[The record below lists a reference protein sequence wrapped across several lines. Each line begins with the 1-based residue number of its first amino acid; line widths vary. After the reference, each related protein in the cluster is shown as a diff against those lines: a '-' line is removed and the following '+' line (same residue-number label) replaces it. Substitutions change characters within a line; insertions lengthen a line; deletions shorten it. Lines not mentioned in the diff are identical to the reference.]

1 MTGSDSFLLELLNAS
16 QRRLIIPV
24 YQRNYDWTKANCEQ
38 LYNDLV
44 DVVQQGKQTHFFG
57 SIVSNALGRDEV
69 ELIDGQQRIT
79 TVSLILIAI
88 ANAIKNGD
96 VVPQDPVLGERIMGE
111 YIIDKYHKTER
122 KVRLKPFRDDCVAF
136 DNLIYKNEEDYV
148 ANSNVTLNYR
158 YFYDRIV
165 NEKSVSVDDLF
176 EAINKLQIIDIQL
189 QPKFGDV
196 PQLIFESLNSTG
208 LDLTEADKIR
218 NFVLMGLDSDVQEQ
232 YYDNYWNKIEKLS
245 DKELD
250 SFIRNY
256 LTVVTGVIPN
266 IRKIYSAF
274 KLYSKQ
280 VSGIETILRDMLRY
294 AQAYHKIASCSVG
307 SNKANIITK
316 RLNLLDVTVA
326 HPYLMAFLVYAEENQ
341 LPMDEIETVLGLIED
356 TIFRRFICDLP
367 ANSLNK
373 IFAVLHKQ
381 VIKLKRETDSYSSV
395 LIYILLNRRTAV
407 LFPNDE
413 EFISSFSTK
422 NIYVT
427 RGKSK
432 QYLFERLENG
442 DSKEINDVIGYL
454 ENNSLSIE
462 HIMPQTL
469 TPAWREALGE
479 NYAAIHEQWLHTIA
493 NLTLTGYNSNYSNR
507 PFEEKKTMDHGFIK
521 SGLRLN
527 QYIAQFDQWTETEL
541 KERNEHLMKKALEI
555 WPYPSSNFAP
565 EQKEDEELSLAEDN
579 AVFTGREITYFLF
592 QGEKH
597 VVPNWTEMMW
607 QVVEMLCNINPS
619 ILYQEAASAD
629 NVWFDTKDRPEDGFR
644 KLAEKLYYCPGHNST
659 WNKMAILK
667 KLFRLYQLD
676 EDDLTFALAP
686 LKSEDDE

>member
-122 KVRLKPFRDDCVAF
+122 KVRLKPFRDDCIAF

-274 KLYSKQ
+274 KLYAKQ
-280 VSGIETILRDMLRY
+280 ESSIETILRDMLRY
-294 AQAYHKIASCSVG
+294 ALAYHKIASCSVG

-395 LIYILLNRRTAV
+395 LIYILLNRRAAV

-527 QYIAQFDQWTETEL
+527 QYIAQFDQWTETEM

-555 WPYPSSNFAP
+555 WPYPSTNFAP

-686 LKSEDDE
+686 LKSDDDE

>member
-38 LYNDLV
+38 LYNDLI
-44 DVVQQGKQTHFFG
+44 DVVQQNKQTHFFG

-88 ANAIKNGD
+88 ANAIKSGD
-96 VVPQDPVLGERIMGE
+96 VIPQDPVLGERIMGE

-136 DNLIYKNEEDYV
+136 DSLIYKNEEDYI

-274 KLYSKQ
+274 KLYAKQ

-307 SNKANIITK
+307 SNKANVITK

-326 HPYLMAFLVYAEENQ
+326 HPYLMAFLVYAEENK
-341 LPMDEIETVLGLIED
+341 LPMDEIETVLGLIEN

-395 LIYILLNRRTAV
+395 LIYILLNRRAAV

-413 EFISSFSTK
+413 EFTSSFSTK
-422 NIYVT
+422 NIYAT

-479 NYAAIHEQWLHTIA
+479 NYAAIHELWLHTIA

-507 PFEEKKTMDHGFIK
+507 PFAEKKTMDHGFIK

-555 WPYPSSNFAP
+555 WPYPSTNFAP

-592 QGEKH
+592 QGEKR

-686 LKSEDDE
+686 LKSEEDE

>member
-122 KVRLKPFRDDCVAF
+122 KVRLKPFRDDCIAF

-274 KLYSKQ
+274 KLYAKQ
-280 VSGIETILRDMLRY
+280 ESSIETILRDMLRY
-294 AQAYHKIASCSVG
+294 ALAYHKIASCSVG

-395 LIYILLNRRTAV
+395 LIYILLNRRAAV

-527 QYIAQFDQWTETEL
+527 QYIAQFDQWTETEM

-555 WPYPSSNFAP
+555 WPYPSTNFAP

-667 KLFRLYQLD
+667 KLFRLYKLD

-686 LKSEDDE
+686 LKSDDDE

>member
-38 LYNDLV
+38 LYNDLI
-44 DVVQQGKQTHFFG
+44 DVVQQNKQTHFFG

-88 ANAIKNGD
+88 ANAIKSGD
-96 VVPQDPVLGERIMGE
+96 VIPQDPVLGERIMGE

-136 DNLIYKNEEDYV
+136 DSLIYKSEEDYI

-274 KLYSKQ
+274 KLYAKQ

-307 SNKANIITK
+307 SNKANVITK

-326 HPYLMAFLVYAEENQ
+326 HPYLMAFLVYAEENK
-341 LPMDEIETVLGLIED
+341 LPMEEIETVLGLIED

-395 LIYILLNRRTAV
+395 LIYILLNRRAAV

-413 EFISSFSTK
+413 EFTSSFSTK
-422 NIYVT
+422 NIYAT

-479 NYAAIHEQWLHTIA
+479 NYAAIHELWLHTIA

-507 PFEEKKTMDHGFIK
+507 PFAEKKTMDHGFIK

-527 QYIAQFDQWTETEL
+527 QYIAQFDQWTEKEL

-555 WPYPSSNFAP
+555 WPYPSTNFAP

-592 QGEKH
+592 QGEKR

-686 LKSEDDE
+686 LKSEEDE